1 MFTTET
7 SRAQRGLGSS
17 LVLPLPLWFIPLPLC
32 SLCLCGKKKTFI
44 YRWGRLFHSFNKKKI
59 FVKNSD
65 KTNFMLTHQYSI
77 SPSITSDLTSLRVAI
92 LSLGGLGGSG
102 KVATELARELTIA
115 GASVIFLTSPE
126 AQWVSNDETLEYI
139 AVSAPKTPTPAD
151 SMWITP
157 LAQEI
162 IQHVETN
169 NIAVLNVHYAVGL
182 VEAAL
187 LARQELAS
195 RGYSLSVCLTLH
207 GSDVNKYGCDL
218 NYNAQLRDCIL
229 ACDCV
234 TAVSNSLATSA
245 VQIFSLPM
253 RPAVIHNAIDLEVFH
268 PFRKWIAAPSD
279 TLNLCHVSN
288 FRDVKRPLDAISVLA
303 HVRSAGI
310 PARLLMIG
318 NGPNYIKAREY
329 AQELG
334 VTNEV
339 IFLGAVSATEVV
351 RWLAVSDLQLVTS
364 ESESFC
370 LAALEAMACEV
381 PVVGTYC
388 GGLEEI
394 MSILDSNMPAKL
406 LSAPGDTTAMAAKIV
421 QLFNTPLN
429 YHSFRDSL
437 RDKIQLHFSRSAQI
451 QAYGNLLCALQRSV
465 SV

>member
-1 MFTTET
+1 MLFSSTHTIT
-7 SRAQRGLGSS
+7 SNL
-17 LVLPLPLWFIPLPLC
+17 
-32 SLCLCGKKKTFI
+32 
-44 YRWGRLFHSFNKKKI
+44 
-59 FVKNSD
+59 
-65 KTNFMLTHQYSI
+65 

-102 KVATELARELTIA
+102 KVATELARELTTA
-115 GASVIFLTSPE
+115 GAKVILLTSPQ
-126 AQWVSNDETLEYI
+126 AQWVSNDELNYI
-139 AVSAPKTPTPAD
+139 PVSAPKTPTPAD
-151 SMWITP
+151 SKWIVP

-169 NIAVLNVHYAVGL
+169 NIDVLNVHYAVGL

-187 LARQELAS
+187 EARQELAS

-207 GSDVNKYGCDL
+207 GSDVNKYGCDS

-234 TAVSNSLATSA
+234 TAVSNSLALQA
-245 VQIFSLPM
+245 VRIFSLPW
-253 RPAVIHNAIDLEVFH
+253 RPIVIHNAIDLEVFH
-268 PFRKWIAAPSD
+268 PFRRWIAAPSD

-303 HVRSAGI
+303 HVRGAGV
-310 PARLLMIG
+310 PARLIMIG
-318 NGPNYIKAREY
+318 NGPNYIRGREY
-329 AQELG
+329 AEELG
-334 VTNEV
+334 VANEV
-339 IFLGAVSATEVV
+339 IFLGAVSPTEVV
-351 RWLAVSDLQLVTS
+351 RWLAVTDLQLVTS

-394 MSILDSNMPAKL
+394 MAILDVDMPAKL

-421 QLFNTPLN
+421 QLFNTPSN
-429 YHSFRDSL
+429 YQKLRDSL
-437 RDKIQLHFSRSAQI
+437 RDKIQLHFSRKAQL
-451 QAYGNLLCALQRSV
+451 QAYCNILMGIIA
-465 SV
+465 

>member
-1 MFTTET
+1 M
-7 SRAQRGLGSS
+7 
-17 LVLPLPLWFIPLPLC
+17 I
-32 SLCLCGKKKTFI
+32 
-44 YRWGRLFHSFNKKKI
+44 
-59 FVKNSD
+59 VKHPD
-65 KTNFMLTHQYSI
+65 KNRFMLFSSTHPITNQYSI
-77 SPSITSDLTSLRVAI
+77 SPAITSNLTSLRVAI

-102 KVATELARELTIA
+102 KVATELARELTTA
-115 GASVIFLTSPE
+115 GAKVILLTSPE
-126 AQWVSNDETLEYI
+126 AQWVSDDETLGYI
-139 AVSAPKTPTPAD
+139 PVSAPKAPTPAD
-151 SMWITP
+151 STWITP

-162 IQHVETN
+162 IQHVENN

-207 GSDVNKYGCDL
+207 GSDVNKYGCDF
-218 NYNAQLRDCIL
+218 NYNAELRDCIL

-234 TAVSNSLATSA
+234 SAVSNSLATSA
-245 VQIFSLPM
+245 VRIFSLPM
-253 RPAVIHNAIDLEVFH
+253 RPVVIHNAIDLELFH
-268 PFRKWIAAPSD
+268 PFHKWITAPSD

-288 FRDVKRPLDAISVLA
+288 FRDVKRPLDAISVLGR
-303 HVRSAGI
+303 VRGAGV

-318 NGPNYIKAREY
+318 NGQNYTKAREY

-334 VTNEV
+334 VVNEV

-394 MSILDSNMPAKL
+394 MSILDVNMPAKL
-406 LSAPGDTTAMAAKIV
+406 LSAPGDTAAMAAKIV
-421 QLFNTPLN
+421 QLYNTPSN
-429 YHSFRDSL
+429 YQKLRDSL
-437 RDKIQLHFSRSAQI
+437 RDKIQLHFSREAQL
-451 QAYGNLLCALQRSV
+451 QAYANLLCALQRLV
-465 SV
+465 NA

>member
-1 MFTTET
+1 
-7 SRAQRGLGSS
+7 
-17 LVLPLPLWFIPLPLC
+17 
-32 SLCLCGKKKTFI
+32 
-44 YRWGRLFHSFNKKKI
+44 
-59 FVKNSD
+59 
-65 KTNFMLTHQYSI
+65 MLTHQYSI
-77 SPSITSDLTSLRVAI
+77 SRSITSDLTSLRVAI

-102 KVATELARELTIA
+102 KVATELARELTTA
-115 GASVIFLTSPE
+115 GAKVIFLTSPQ

-139 AVSAPKTPTPAD
+139 PVSAPRTPTPAD
-151 SMWITP
+151 SKWILP

-207 GSDVNKYGCDL
+207 GSDVNKYGRDP

-234 TAVSNSLATSA
+234 TAVSNSLASQA
-245 VQIFSLPM
+245 VRVFSLPR
-253 RPAVIHNAIDLEVFH
+253 RPVVIHNAIDLELFH

-303 HVRSAGI
+303 HVRGAGV
-310 PARLLMIG
+310 PARLIMIG
-318 NGPNYIKAREY
+318 NGENYNKAREY
-329 AQELG
+329 AEELG
-334 VTNEV
+334 VANEV
-339 IFLGAVSATEVV
+339 IFLGAVSSTEVV
-351 RWLAVSDLQLVTS
+351 RWLAVTDLQLVTS

-394 MSILDSNMPAKL
+394 MAILDFDMPAKL

-421 QLFNTPLN
+421 QLFNTPSN
-429 YHSFRDSL
+429 YQQLRDSL
-437 RDKIQLHFSRSAQI
+437 RDKIQLHFSRKAQL
-451 QAYGNLLCALQRSV
+451 QAYSNLLMGVKA
-465 SV
+465 